1 MRERGRPEKA
11 FSGFGRNP
19 LSAGGAGFAEMAQ
32 VAEIESRFVGMFF
45 LLRRVVRRAKEG
57 YEYTVPGGG
66 AMARRSRDRKVLVL

>member
-1 MRERGRPEKA
+1 MRQRGPSEKA

-19 LSAGGAGFAEMAQ
+19 ISAGGPGCADMAQ

-57 YEYTVPGGG
+57 YEYTVPSGG